1 MLRRINAHFALTGL
15 LLGLI
20 ALPIFAQDRM
30 SDDKKMDDKM
40 MTDKMSGMSESEKK
54 KMMEMMKGMSAS
66 EKTMMMDKMSGMS
79 PSEREGMMKMM
90 SGKSSSERKMMMQKT
105 MMGEKTMGGM
115 SAMYKEI
122 VSAWPAK
129 SQEVANTIIA
139 KYGPPDEATASMLV
153 WHNKGPWKRTVI
165 SRDPVMHDF
174 PMPHPDLMEQFIDYR
189 VPAEK
194 FSDLAAYDGSVIVE
208 RTKGEMS
215 ARCDKEEAN
224 FLALNLA
231 NDIVT
236 GKRTVDE
243 ARKFYAETIKALMA
257 GQKPAYT
264 EKLQFTVSKG
274 GTADPDKPAMS
285 AP

>member
-1 MLRRINAHFALTGL
+1 
-15 LLGLI
+15 
-20 ALPIFAQDRM
+20 
-30 SDDKKMDDKM
+30 
-40 MTDKMSGMSESEKK
+40 
-54 KMMEMMKGMSAS
+54 
-66 EKTMMMDKMSGMS
+66 
-79 PSEREGMMKMM
+79 
-90 SGKSSSERKMMMQKT
+90 
-105 MMGEKTMGGM
+105 
-115 SAMYKEI
+115 
-122 VSAWPAK
+122 
-129 SQEVANTIIA
+129 
-139 KYGPPDEATASMLV
+139 
-153 WHNKGPWKRTVI
+153 
-165 SRDPVMHDF
+165 MHDF

-194 FSDLAAYDGSVIVE
+194 FSDLAAYDGSVIAE
-208 RTKGEMS
+208 RTKGEVS

-236 GKRTVDE
+236 GKRSVEE

-264 EKLQFTVSKG
+264 QKLQFSVSKG

>member
-54 KMMEMMKGMSAS
+54 RMMEMMKGMSAS

-153 WHNKGPWKRTVI
+153 WHNKGPWKRT
-165 SRDPVMHDF
+165 RQPVN
-174 PMPHPDLMEQFIDYR
+174 
-189 VPAEK
+189 
-194 FSDLAAYDGSVIVE
+194 
-208 RTKGEMS
+208 TKN
-215 ARCDKEEAN
+215 ARKM
-224 FLALNLA
+224 
-231 NDIVT
+231 IVT
-236 GKRTVDE
+236 SITLKLHRAHLIHKQQVD
-243 ARKFYAETIKALMA
+243 
-257 GQKPAYT
+257 
-264 EKLQFTVSKG
+264 
-274 GTADPDKPAMS
+274 
-285 AP
+285 